1 MNQWIR
7 CYVRS
12 DGNMTRGAA
21 TDCRKKDSD
30 ILYSCPGMPYVIRI
44 VEKAP
49 GEFQITSFEP
59 TRLGDNT
66 FIIHYFDDEEF
77 VDIHEV
83 IKKYMKKPQAIVEVK
98 EVKKVKKE
106 GKK

>member
-21 TDCRKKDSD
+21 ADCKKKDND
-30 ILYSCPGMPYVIRI
+30 LLYSCPGLPYVIRI
-44 VEKAP
+44 TEKSP
-49 GEFQITSFEP
+49 GEYQISSFEP
-59 TRLGDNT
+59 TRIGDNT
-66 FIIHYFDDEEF
+66 FIIYYWDDEEF

-83 IKKYMKKPQAIVEVK
+83 LKKYMKKPEKKEEVK
-98 EVKKVKKE
+98 ELIQTKKGSKK
-106 GKK
+106 